1 LGSPRRGRGVICVWR
16 VLSVLDVSKSAI
28 FTPKRRRAI
37 PGEVSTTAKHFL
49 TRRQAKVLEKGP
61 ASEEDLQTFAEM
73 LQAPEGVEGV
83 AEGAG

>member
-1 LGSPRRGRGVICVWR
+1 MFQKVFPPLEPEP
-16 VLSVLDVSKSAI
+16 
-28 FTPKRRRAI
+28 TPKCPRAI

-61 ASEEDLQTFAEM
+61 ATEEDLQTFAEM
-73 LQAPEGVEGV
+73 LQGPEGVEGV